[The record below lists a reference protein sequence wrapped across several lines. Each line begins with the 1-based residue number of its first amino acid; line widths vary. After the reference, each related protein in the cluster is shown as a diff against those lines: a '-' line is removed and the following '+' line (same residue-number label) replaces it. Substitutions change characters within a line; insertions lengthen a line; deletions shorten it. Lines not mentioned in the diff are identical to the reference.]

1 MTRLLSYYGDDFTG
15 STDVMEALATHGID
29 TVLFTRLP
37 GPAEFAPFASYP
49 AIGLAGTS
57 RSETP
62 AWMSEALPPI
72 FAWLKS
78 LDARFCHYKV
88 CSTFDSSPMIGS
100 IGRAAEIGAA
110 CFAQALIP
118 LVVGA
123 PQLKRYTFA
132 AHLFAAYQG
141 AIYRID
147 RHPVMSR
154 HPVTPMDESD
164 LRLHLARQTGL
175 PVVLAGT
182 DWPSRGIALLDV
194 HDDATQLVAGRRLLA
209 LPSHAAPFVIGSSG
223 VEYALMRALADAGTI
238 SGRAAFAPLARV
250 EQTMVVSGSVSPTTE
265 RQIRHALAQG
275 FEAVPI
281 SAVALACGEPQ
292 VMAEAVERSLGILQ
306 RGRSPLVH
314 TALGAATDEGARID
328 ASSDGRRNI
337 GEGLGRILGGVLART
352 GLSRVMIAG
361 GDTSSHALGQLDIF
375 ALTTRHPLPATP
387 GSPLCNAASA
397 LPRLNGLEIALKGGQ
412 VGGDDYFV
420 RLRDGRV

>member
-1 MTRLLSYYGDDFTG
+1 MS
-15 STDVMEALATHGID
+15 E
-29 TVLFTRLP
+29 RLP
-37 GPAEFAPFASYP
+37 AC
-49 AIGLAGTS
+49 
-57 RSETP
+57 
-62 AWMSEALPPI
+62 

-78 LDARFCHYKV
+78 LDARVCHYKV
-88 CSTFDSSPMIGS
+88 CSTFDSSPAIGS

-110 CFAQALIP
+110 CFAQAVIP

-141 AIYRID
+141 ATYRID

-175 PVVLAGT
+175 PIVLADPG
-182 DWPSRGIALLDV
+182 WPSAGIALLDV
-194 HDDATQLVAGRRLLA
+194 HDDVTQLEAGRRLLA
-209 LPSHAAPFVIGSSG
+209 LPPHAAPFVIGSSG
-223 VEYALMRALADAGTI
+223 VEYALMRALADAGSI
-238 SGRAAFAPLARV
+238 AGRASFAPLARV
-250 EQTMVVSGSVSPTTE
+250 EQTMVVSGSVSPTTA
-265 RQIRHALAQG
+265 RQIRHALTQG
-275 FEAVPI
+275 FDSVPVSAIALASGEAQAI
-281 SAVALACGEPQ
+281 ADAVAQ
-292 VMAEAVERSLGILQ
+292 SLRILQ
-306 RGRSPLVH
+306 HGRSPLVH

-337 GEGLGRILGGVLART
+337 GEGLGRILGHVLAQT
-352 GLSRVMIAG
+352 GLTRVMLAG

-397 LPRLNGLEIALKGGQ
+397 SPRLNGLEIALKGGQ

-420 RLRDGRV
+420 RLRDGRI

>member
-1 MTRLLSYYGDDFTG
+1 
-15 STDVMEALATHGID
+15 
-29 TVLFTRLP
+29 
-37 GPAEFAPFASYP
+37 
-49 AIGLAGTS
+49 
-57 RSETP
+57 
-62 AWMSEALPPI
+62 
-72 FAWLKS
+72 
-78 LDARFCHYKV
+78 
-88 CSTFDSSPMIGS
+88 
-100 IGRAAEIGAA
+100 
-110 CFAQALIP
+110 
-118 LVVGA
+118 
-123 PQLKRYTFA
+123 
-132 AHLFAAYQG
+132 
-141 AIYRID
+141 
-147 RHPVMSR
+147 MSR
-154 HPVTPMDESD
+154 HPVTPMDEAD

-175 PVVLAGT
+175 PVVLAGA

-209 LPSHAAPFVIGSSG
+209 LPPHAAPFVIGSSG

-275 FEAVPI
+275 FDAVPI

>member
-1 MTRLLSYYGDDFTG
+1 
-15 STDVMEALATHGID
+15 
-29 TVLFTRLP
+29 
-37 GPAEFAPFASYP
+37 
-49 AIGLAGTS
+49 
-57 RSETP
+57 
-62 AWMSEALPPI
+62 LPP
-72 FAWLKS
+72 
-78 LDARFCHYKV
+78 
-88 CSTFDSSPMIGS
+88 
-100 IGRAAEIGAA
+100 
-110 CFAQALIP
+110 
-118 LVVGA
+118 
-123 PQLKRYTFA
+123 
-132 AHLFAAYQG
+132 
-141 AIYRID
+141 
-147 RHPVMSR
+147 
-154 HPVTPMDESD
+154 
-164 LRLHLARQTGL
+164 
-175 PVVLAGT
+175 
-182 DWPSRGIALLDV
+182 
-194 HDDATQLVAGRRLLA
+194 
-209 LPSHAAPFVIGSSG
+209 HAAPFVIGSSG

-306 RGRSPLVH
+306 RGLSPLVH

-397 LPRLNGLEIALKGGQ
+397 LSRLNGLEIALKGGQ

-420 RLRDGRV
+420 SLRDGRV

>member
-1 MTRLLSYYGDDFTG
+1 
-15 STDVMEALATHGID
+15 
-29 TVLFTRLP
+29 
-37 GPAEFAPFASYP
+37 
-49 AIGLAGTS
+49 
-57 RSETP
+57 
-62 AWMSEALPPI
+62 
-72 FAWLKS
+72 
-78 LDARFCHYKV
+78 
-88 CSTFDSSPMIGS
+88 
-100 IGRAAEIGAA
+100 
-110 CFAQALIP
+110 
-118 LVVGA
+118 
-123 PQLKRYTFA
+123 
-132 AHLFAAYQG
+132 
-141 AIYRID
+141 
-147 RHPVMSR
+147 
-154 HPVTPMDESD
+154 MDESD

-175 PVVLAGT
+175 PVVLAGA

-275 FEAVPI
+275 FETVPI